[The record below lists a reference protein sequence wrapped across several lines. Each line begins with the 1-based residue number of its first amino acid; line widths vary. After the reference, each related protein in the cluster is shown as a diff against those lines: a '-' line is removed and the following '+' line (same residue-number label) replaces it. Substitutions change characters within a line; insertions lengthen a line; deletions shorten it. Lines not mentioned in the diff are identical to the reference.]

1 MKQAQQRKEGCVMAE
16 GHVKWFND
24 KKGYGFI
31 ETATQGDVFV
41 HYSAIEGS
49 GFRSLN
55 EGEVVSFEIE
65 QGSKG
70 PQAVN
75 VQKVR

>member
-1 MKQAQQRKEGCVMAE
+1 MAD
-16 GHVKWFND
+16 GRVKWFND

-31 ETATQGDVFV
+31 ETDSQGDVFV

-55 EGEVVSFEIE
+55 EGEQVLFDVE
-65 QGSKG
+65 QGAKG
-70 PQAVN
+70 PQAV
-75 VQKVR
+75 KVRKA